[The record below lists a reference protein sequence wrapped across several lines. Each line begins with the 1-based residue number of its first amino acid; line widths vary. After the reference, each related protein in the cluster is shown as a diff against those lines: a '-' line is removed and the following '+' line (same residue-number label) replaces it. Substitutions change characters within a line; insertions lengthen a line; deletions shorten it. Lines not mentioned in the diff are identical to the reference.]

1 MKCTVDKL
9 RAREQLLWRSRLLIL
24 HISLNHYGPY
34 VTPPDSPAPLQTK
47 ATESPCCTD
56 SGAAA
61 ALSPDLWCVQLQVA
75 EAERGV
81 LIGTSRETCGVNDDA
96 KCQVRWRVSWRSC
109 RFLFLVQRTEKKK
122 YTFDQI
128 WHRNSFWQLK
138 VLILSLFTFQ
148 IRRLGEWVDE
158 IHRCRPGTEAWTVGT
173 WSVELLRTTLVFN

>member
-61 ALSPDLWCVQLQVA
+61 ALSSDLWCVQLQVA
-75 EAERGV
+75 EAERGG
-81 LIGTSRETCGVNDDA
+81 LIGTSKETCGVNDDA

-109 RFLFLVQRTEKKK
+109 RFLFLVQRTEKKI
-122 YTFDQI
+122 YI
-128 WHRNSFWQLK
+128 WSNLAQKFLLTVESTNSVVVHFSDPTSGRVSGRNTS
-138 VLILSLFTFQ
+138 LSP
-148 IRRLGEWVDE
+148 RHGGMN
-158 IHRCRPGTEAWTVGT
+158 CRHQVCWTPT
-173 WSVELLRTTLVFN
+173 YYFSL